1 MIPRAPGERAVP
13 GGEGPRARP
22 GRLLRGSARAVVA
35 ARYVVLLLWASLAAL
50 AVWAP
55 STGAGT
61 EATRLQAFID
71 PQDTTLATETAS
83 ARAFGFPLIS
93 RTVLVQHDPQGL
105 SVYDQAQAVLR
116 ATALTRGEYE
126 DAGPIVGALP
136 VTNTLAAFPGSTR
149 AGTTAL
155 TFLLMDPDEGL
166 GDRTSAAQRWAAE
179 HLDAEDS
186 FVGVSGSVPAR
197 VQQARTL
204 HEELALVEV
213 TTLGAIAVVVGL
225 HFRSLVAPVLAIVTA
240 GTAFFV
246 SLRLAELV
254 AGAMGTGVPE
264 ELRPL
269 VLALLLGVV
278 TDYVIF
284 YLTGVRRALA
294 EGADRLTAARTA
306 TAQYGPI
313 VAVAGVTVAAGTAAL
328 VVADSPF
335 FAAVGPAM
343 AMSVLVGVLVSTT
356 LVPAV
361 MAVLGRALFW
371 PSRPVRTPPAASGAG
386 RRAAARR
393 ERGVRLLT
401 RRPVALAV
409 VLGCTALLAAA
420 SLPLQQLR
428 LGVGFVPSLPADAP
442 VHVAADAAAEGF
454 APGIVSPTVLLVQGE
469 GVTGQRRQLAAL
481 GAALERQPGV
491 AGVLGP
497 GDLPEELAR
506 RALLAPQGDA
516 ARFLVVLAGDPMGG
530 TAIADLRAL
539 REDLPALLAGAGL
552 GGAERGVGGDTALAS
567 ALVALT
573 EDDVGRIALAALGV
587 NLLVLVLFLRAL
599 VAPLYLLATSVL
611 ALTASLGL
619 ATWLF
624 QDLLGHDG
632 LTFYVPFAA
641 AVLLVALGSDYNVFG
656 VGTIWA
662 QARTAPL
669 REAVVRAVPQSS
681 RAITAAAVTL
691 ALSFGLLA
699 LVPLRSFLELAV
711 VMALGI
717 VLDAIVVRSLLV
729 PTLLV
734 LVGPVSGWP
743 GHALSRDAAA
753 RGTPPRTAAPA
764 GRP

>member
-1 MIPRAPGERAVP
+1 M
-13 GGEGPRARP
+13 
-22 GRLLRGSARAVVA
+22 
-35 ARYVVLLLWASLAAL
+35 
-50 AVWAP
+50 
-55 STGAGT
+55 
-61 EATRLQAFID
+61 
-71 PQDTTLATETAS
+71 
-83 ARAFGFPLIS
+83 
-93 RTVLVQHDPQGL
+93 
-105 SVYDQAQAVLR
+105 
-116 ATALTRGEYE
+116 
-126 DAGPIVGALP
+126 
-136 VTNTLAAFPGSTR
+136 TNTLAAFPGSTR

-166 GDRTSAAQRWAAE
+166 GDQTRAARRWAAE

-186 FVGVSGSVPAR
+186 LVGVSGSVPAR

-204 HEELALVEV
+204 REDLSLVEV

-225 HFRSLVAPVLAIVTA
+225 HFRSVVAPVLAIVTA

-246 SLRLAELV
+246 ALRLAELL
-254 AGAMGTGVPE
+254 AGALGTSVPE

-284 YLTGVRRALA
+284 YLTGMRRALG

-306 TAQYGPI
+306 AEQYGPI
-313 VAVAGVTVAAGTAAL
+313 VGVAGVTVAAGTAAL
-328 VVADSPF
+328 VVAESPF

-343 AMSVLVGVLVSTT
+343 AMSVLVGVVVSVTF
-356 LVPAV
+356 VPAV
-361 MAVLGRALFW
+361 MAVLGQALFW
-371 PSRPVRTPPAASGAG
+371 PSPRPVRTPEPAAAG
-386 RRAAARR
+386 GGDRRAVARR

-409 VLGCTALLAAA
+409 VLGCTALLVAA

-442 VHVAADAAAEGF
+442 VRVAAEAAAEGF
-454 APGIVSPTVLLVQGE
+454 APGAVSPTVLLVQGE
-469 GVTGQRRQLAAL
+469 GVAGQRQQLAAL

-506 RALLAPQGDA
+506 RALLAPAGDA
-516 ARFLVVLAGDPMGG
+516 ARFLVVLAEDPTGG

-539 REDLPALLAGAGL
+539 RERLPAALAGAGL
-552 GGAERGVGGDTALAS
+552 GGAQWGVGGDTALAS

-573 EDDVGRIALAALGV
+573 EDDVERIALAALGV

-669 REAVVRAVPQSS
+669 QQAVVRAVPQSS

-743 GHALSRDAAA
+743 GHALSR
-753 RGTPPRTAAPA
+753 TAAPP
-764 GRP
+764 GSP